1 MIDLHI
7 HTDQSDGTNTV
18 LEILEQANEK
28 NISIISITDHD
39 NVQAYS
45 ILEQLPVKQLYFGR
59 IIPGIEMKTSYQQV
73 PIEILGYGIHPDKIE
88 LEEVD
93 IRKSQEEE
101 LDILK
106 KVGKEIG
113 LIFNNN
119 IHTSKEGKEMFAS
132 WTFELELRKY
142 PQNFEKL
149 KEYQI
154 DLNKGFYR
162 TAQSNPDTIF
172 YIDTT
177 KRYPKL
183 ERVIQTIHQ
192 AGGIAFLAHAY
203 EYPWRNTIQT
213 MQELIRE
220 YPIDGIEC
228 YHSSF
233 NQLQRD
239 TLLQFAKENHLYCSG
254 GTDFHGKNK
263 PEIELGIGKK
273 NMEVSEKLVENW
285 IGKIEE
291 F

>member
-18 LEILEQANEK
+18 QEILERANEK
-28 NISIISITDHD
+28 KLSTISITDHD
-39 NVQAYS
+39 TVQAYS
-45 ILEQLPVKQLYFGR
+45 ILKTLPVKELYSGR
-59 IIPGIEMKTSYQQV
+59 IIPGIEMKTSYQRV

-88 LEEVD
+88 LEKVD

-113 LIFNNN
+113 LIFDNN
-119 IHTSKEGKEMFAS
+119 IHTSEEGKEMFAS

-142 PQNFEKL
+142 SQNFEKL
-149 KEYQI
+149 KEYKI

-162 TAQSNPDTIF
+162 AAQSNPDTIF

-183 ERVIQTIHQ
+183 EKVIQTIHQ
-192 AGGIAFLAHAY
+192 AGGLAFLAHAY
-203 EYPWRNTIQT
+203 EYPWKNTIQT

-233 NQLQRD
+233 NKLQRD
-239 TLLQFAKENHLYCSG
+239 TLLQFAKEKHLYCSG
-254 GTDFHGKNK
+254 GTDFHGENK
-263 PEIELGIGKK
+263 PGIELGIGRK

-285 IGKIEE
+285 IEKIEE